1 MPQLPPTA
9 QAHLDVMYIEAAT
22 CKPAF
27 DSAIAEIATRFGGE
41 ARLVPLK
48 GRARAEAKIL
58 TDYVG
63 DPARIKDLLRATII
77 APDLDR
83 AHQILAAIEQRFAV
97 LAKGR
102 RNLLNPAVE
111 PKDGYRDAKMNVDL
125 DGHVAEIQVSI
136 PEMLA
141 AKKQAHHLYE
151 ERQALFR
158 AKSPEEPFSPEQEDR
173 NRTLLN
179 KMRAIYSAAWDS
191 AGNNARN
198 SASETG
204 APLRNAES
212 VGKGLGSEKS
222 NANVSYRGP
231 TQTGMPSTS
240 KNWDPS
246 GNSSFE
252 DMTTSRTNPSSL
264 PRDRGS
270 KTDSPE
276 PPPTPS
282 VRPSEPDHD

>member
-1 MPQLPPTA
+1 MPQLTPAA
-9 QAHLDVMYIEAAT
+9 QARLDAMYAEAAARQ
-22 CKPAF
+22 PAF

-58 TDYVG
+58 TDYAG

-83 AHQILAAIEQRFAV
+83 AHQILAAIEQRFTV

-102 RNLLNPAVE
+102 RNLLNPALD

-125 DGHVAEIQVSI
+125 DGHTAEIQVSI

-141 AKKQAHHLYE
+141 AKKQAHPLYE

-158 AKSPEEPFSPEQEDR
+158 AKSPEEPFSPEQEER
-173 NRTLLN
+173 NRTLFN
-179 KMRAIYSAAWDS
+179 EMRAIYSAAWDS

-212 VGKGLGSEKS
+212 VGKGLGSGKS

-246 GNSSFE
+246 GNSRFE
-252 DMTTSRTNPSSL
+252 DMATSRANPSSL
-264 PRDRGS
+264 PRDQGGI
-270 KTDSPE
+270 TDTPE
-276 PPPTPS
+276 PTPTPS
-282 VRPSEPDHD
+282 GRPNEPDHD